1 MSAAQPFGCLA
12 RLPKLSLFPSAQ
24 QRSLPGAAECTIDS
38 SALDRIDGQLI
49 GFFVALAAKANPGM
63 ASFLQLFAPPPDACG
78 EEAEIINRMQAVARG
93 AISLEKHACFTG
105 RESPKNKTGFTIQA
119 HFFIASINSCLPEVT
134 QIANYTRRKAAL
146 IIAAALESLQAT
158 CSQ

>member
-1 MSAAQPFGCLA
+1 MEDFSRNIALVVRRPVISYRAFSPVHNDEFSRPLGTQRALLLLEELAFSTARDAAHFASRFCGASYAGPAAVSAAQPFGCLA

-78 EEAEIINRMQAVARG
+78 EERQK
-93 AISLEKHACFTG
+93 S
-105 RESPKNKTGFTIQA
+105 
-119 HFFIASINSCLPEVT
+119 
-134 QIANYTRRKAAL
+134 
-146 IIAAALESLQAT
+146 
-158 CSQ
+158 

>member
-1 MSAAQPFGCLA
+1 
-12 RLPKLSLFPSAQ
+12 
-24 QRSLPGAAECTIDS
+24 
-38 SALDRIDGQLI
+38 
-49 GFFVALAAKANPGM
+49 M

-93 AISLEKHACFTG
+93 AISLEKHACFTA
-105 RESPKNKTGFTIQA
+105 RKFPKNKTGFTNQA
-119 HFFIASINSCLPEVT
+119 QLFYCIDQFVLPEVT

>member
-38 SALDRIDGQLI
+38 SGSIGIDGQLI

-93 AISLEKHACFTG
+93 AIPLEKHACFTA
-105 RESPKNKTGFTIQA
+105 REFPKNKTGFTNQA
-119 HFFIASINSCLPEVT
+119 QLFYCIDQFVPARSNADRQLHAT
-134 QIANYTRRKAAL
+134 QTAL

-158 CSQ
+158 CFQ